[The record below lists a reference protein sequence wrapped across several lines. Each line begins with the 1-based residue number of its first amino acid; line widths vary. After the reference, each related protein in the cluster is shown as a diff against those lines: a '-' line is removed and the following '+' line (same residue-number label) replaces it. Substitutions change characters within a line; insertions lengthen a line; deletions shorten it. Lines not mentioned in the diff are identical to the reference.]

1 MQAPD
6 PAPSVSEARTVP
18 LEALDSTVGI
28 VGSRAVDI
36 KVEKECSR
44 PGVLSAVS
52 RLEDA
57 KAEPAVEAANTA
69 AVQVEGATTAGVQS
83 TQTSWP
89 AASTSAHAPPSESRW
104 AGVAMVAVVAAAATV
119 AVGSSRLMQ
128 QWETQ
133 ARPETAIASD
143 VTQAESGSTPTGD
156 PAPAKTPTNGRR
168 FTPAPPPPQAVRS
181 AQPSLGGTRPRVQLQ
196 DVRPPT
202 PSTEIASALGGTP
215 GATPPAVVETPAP
228 RPAVEPPA
236 PPQGPFFE
244 PTDVTESPRVAT
256 RVELQLPEAFRNR
269 PINDVVVVRLLV
281 SNTGNPSRVS
291 LLRRSRAGQ
300 PMDDAVIA
308 AVNQWTFSPA
318 RKKGQA
324 VSCWF
329 NVGVPIRSNESG

>member
-1 MQAPD
+1 MTMQAPD

-57 KAEPAVEAANTA
+57 KAEPTVEAANTA

-143 VTQAESGSTPTGD
+143 VTQ
-156 PAPAKTPTNGRR
+156 
-168 FTPAPPPPQAVRS
+168 
-181 AQPSLGGTRPRVQLQ
+181 
-196 DVRPPT
+196 
-202 PSTEIASALGGTP
+202 
-215 GATPPAVVETPAP
+215 
-228 RPAVEPPA
+228 
-236 PPQGPFFE
+236 
-244 PTDVTESPRVAT
+244 
-256 RVELQLPEAFRNR
+256 
-269 PINDVVVVRLLV
+269 
-281 SNTGNPSRVS
+281 
-291 LLRRSRAGQ
+291 
-300 PMDDAVIA
+300 
-308 AVNQWTFSPA
+308 
-318 RKKGQA
+318 
-324 VSCWF
+324 
-329 NVGVPIRSNESG
+329 